1 MCRQLIY
8 FEQKKPVIGRLLM
21 GTVGLVSTSLSFRI
35 KFPRKRPTRGLQ
47 NLSGFL
53 FPAASIFTHLVLP
66 YHPCFIDL
74 SRVTL
79 TRKTRKSIKLLKSN
93 KYENKMCL
101 EEGKVDKN
109 LLGQGCPDQGLS
121 SRSYSARFYFVGKTI
136 L

>member
-1 MCRQLIY
+1 M
-8 FEQKKPVIGRLLM
+8 E
-21 GTVGLVSTSLSFRI
+21 TVGLVSTSLSFRI
-35 KFPRKRPTRGLQ
+35 KFPRKRSKRGLQ

-53 FPAASIFTHLVLP
+53 FPAASIFTHLGLP

-74 SRVTL
+74 SRISL
-79 TRKTRKSIKLLKSN
+79 TRKSIKLLKSN

-109 LLGQGCPDQGLS
+109 LLRQSCPDQGLS
-121 SRSYSARFYFVGKTI
+121 SRSCSARFYFVGKSI